1 MGHSISL
8 LYFSFLL
15 IGWAGCDFLAEPPL
29 TVSPDSG
36 VLGAEEQALGKR
48 VQSERLAFRDA
59 RKLQSG
65 VSGPADRLTIENA
78 NLALEIRDYDSWLDA
93 LEVQISNYGG
103 SLQSVS
109 SRTLHENVQTGKLVV
124 RIPSQQ
130 MHAFVDYVKGSALT
144 IERES
149 RSGRDV
155 STEFFDLEAR
165 ITNKIETE
173 KRFREILEKATSVE
187 EVLSVERELSR
198 LREEIDRLQG
208 RKKHLKS
215 RIEMST
221 VTVEWHEPYAVGSLP
236 EGKGFWRT
244 VLDGFRAGVEGFAVV
259 LRGTI
264 ALSIAAIPAVG
275 ALAVLIAIIKGI
287 LRWRRRRGE

>member
-1 MGHSISL
+1 MGNRIL
-8 LYFSFLL
+8 LLCFCLCL
-15 IGWAGCDFLAEPPL
+15 IVWAGCEFLEEPARPDAG
-29 TVSPDSG
+29 VS
-36 VLGAEEQALGKR
+36 EFQQEALGKR
-48 VQSERLAFRDA
+48 VQSEPRLAFRDT
-59 RKLQSG
+59 RLQSEA
-65 VSGPADRLTIENA
+65 SGSTDRLTIESA
-78 NLALEIRDYDSWLDA
+78 SLALEISDYVSWLEA
-93 LEVQISNYGG
+93 VELQISNFGG

-109 SRTLHENVQTGKLVV
+109 SRTLHENVQTGKLIV

-130 MHAFVDYVKGSALT
+130 MHAFVDYLKGSAVT
-144 IERES
+144 VERES

-173 KRFREILEKATSVE
+173 KRFREILERAESVE

-208 RKKHLKS
+208 RRKHLKN

-221 VTVEWHEPYAVGSLP
+221 VSVEWHEPYPVGTLP
-236 EGKGFWRT
+236 QGKGFWRT
-244 VLDGFRAGVEGFAVV
+244 VLDGFRAGIEGFSVV

-264 ALSIAAIPAVG
+264 ALSIAALPAVFG
-275 ALAVLIAIIKGI
+275 LVALTAIIKGI
-287 LRWRRRRGE
+287 WRCRRRRVE

>member
-1 MGHSISL
+1 MENRVLRLFFCFG
-8 LYFSFLL
+8 L
-15 IGWAGCDFLAEPPL
+15 IGWAGCDFLAEPPVP
-29 TVSPDSG
+29 VSSEAG
-36 VLGAEEQALGKR
+36 VLAVEQEALGKR
-48 VQSERLAFRDA
+48 VESERLAFRAA
-59 RKLQSG
+59 RQSG
-65 VSGPADRLTIENA
+65 DSGPTDRLTIENA

-93 LEVQISNYGG
+93 LEAQISNYGG
-103 SLQSVS
+103 TLQSVS
-109 SRTLHENVQTGKLVV
+109 SRTLHENVQTGRLVV

-130 MHAFVDYVKGSALT
+130 MNAFVDYVKGSAL
-144 IERES
+144 IVERES

-198 LREEIDRLQG
+198 LREEVDRLQG

-236 EGKGFWRT
+236 EGKGFWKT

-264 ALSIAAIPAVG
+264 ALSIAAVPAVG
-275 ALAVLIAIIKGI
+275 ALAALIWIIKAI
-287 LRWRRRRGE
+287 RRWRRRRGE

>member
-1 MGHSISL
+1 MGNRISL
-8 LYFSFLL
+8 PSFCFCL
-15 IGWAGCDFLAEPPL
+15 IVWAGCEFLAEPASP
-29 TVSPDSG
+29 VSSDAGRTG
-36 VLGAEEQALGKR
+36 VQQEALGKR
-48 VQSERLAFRDA
+48 VESERLAFRSA
-59 RKLQSG
+59 RNLQSG
-65 VSGPADRLTIENA
+65 ISGPTDRLTIENA

-93 LEVQISNYGG
+93 LEAQISNYGG
-103 SLQSVS
+103 SLESVS
-109 SRTLHENVQTGKLVV
+109 SRTLHENVQTGRLVV

-130 MHAFVDYVKGSALT
+130 MNAFVDYVKGSALT
-144 IERES
+144 VERES

-264 ALSIAAIPAVG
+264 ALSIAAVPAVG
-275 ALAVLIAIIKGI
+275 ALAALIWIIKAI
-287 LRWRRRRGE
+287 RRWRRRRRD